1 MQVGQRVTVRYRI
14 GGTGPS
20 GGPAM
25 SDVVGE
31 ITEITDSSVF
41 LRNRKGEI
49 REVARSEIVK
59 IHLIPPAGP

>member
-31 ITEITDSSVF
+31 LTEITNSSVF
-41 LRNRKGEI
+41 LRTRLGEI
-49 REVARSEIVK
+49 REVPRSEIVK
-59 IHLIPPAGP
+59 VHVIPQARP

>member
-1 MQVGQRVTVRYRI
+1 
-14 GGTGPS
+14 
-20 GGPAM
+20 M

-31 ITEITDSSVF
+31 LTEITDSSVF

-59 IHLIPPAGP
+59 IHVIPPARP